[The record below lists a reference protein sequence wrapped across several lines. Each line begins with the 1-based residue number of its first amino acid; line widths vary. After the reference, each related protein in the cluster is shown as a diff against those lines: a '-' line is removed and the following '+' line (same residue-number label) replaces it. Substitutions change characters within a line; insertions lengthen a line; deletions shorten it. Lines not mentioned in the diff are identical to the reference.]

1 MGISWQAWGDAA
13 FARARES
20 GRPVLLSLTAGW
32 CGACHRMDEETWDDP
47 GVAAVVERVTVPV
60 RVDADERPDVYGR
73 YHLGG
78 LPSTAVLDAEGEFV
92 RGGTFLAPTQL
103 LGLLDAAAADLREG
117 RRPARRA
124 RPAAAA
130 VPSLVEDTVARL
142 RARVDPEHGGFGAG
156 PKQPE
161 PDAVTLLLRQARRRG
176 DETLAAIARAALDAI
191 ARHLVDPADGAFFRY
206 AAAPDWS
213 GPHTEKVAV
222 DQAALIALFLEAAQ
236 ALDMPAYRDVGLRA
250 LAHARAQLADE
261 RGRAWASIAAEPRA
275 EVDERRFA
283 DAGAALARA
292 GLLAFALTG
301 EDPGFALEVPA
312 LARDGAVPHRLDARP
327 GAETPRGLLRD
338 QALSI
343 AAAVDAYRLGG
354 DAAML
359 DWATR
364 AAEWSHANLW
374 DASRSAFRDAPL
386 TLPSPPPGARV
397 PQPSTAPSGARVPAS
412 PSPLR
417 GEGWGEGMVFTPLVA
432 NGEMAQALL
441 ALADHAGEEK
451 WRRVAAAVIEALGP
465 EAARSPA
472 GAPLALAAQRLAATP
487 VVAELAAMSG
497 DARAGALARAVVA
510 ARGPLAVVRWRAGT
524 AAPCV
529 TVHLG
534 ARAVPALTDPAEV
547 CEMLRYTDG
556 Q

>member
-47 GVAAVVERVTVPV
+47 GVAAVVERLTVPV

-78 LPSTAVLDAEGEFV
+78 LPSTAVLDADGEFV

-103 LGLLDAAAADLREG
+103 LGLLAAATADLREG

-130 VPSLVEDTVARL
+130 VASLVEDTVARL

-161 PDAVTLLLRQARRRG
+161 PDAVTLLLRQARRG
-176 DETLAAIARAALDAI
+176 GGGPLAAIARAPLDAI

-236 ALDMPAYRDVGLRA
+236 ALGATAYRTVGLRA
-250 LAHARAQLADE
+250 LAHARARLADE
-261 RGRAWASIAAEPRA
+261 RGRAWASIAAAPRA
-275 EVDERRFA
+275 EVDQRRFA

-301 EDPGFALEVPA
+301 EDPGFALEAPA
-312 LARDGAVPHRLDARP
+312 AAPDGAVPHRFDAGP

-354 DAAML
+354 DAAL
-359 DWATR
+359 LAWATR
-364 AAEWSHANLW
+364 GAEWSLAHLW
-374 DASRSAFRDAPL
+374 DEGRGAFRDAPV
-386 TLPSPPPGARV
+386 AAA
-397 PQPSTAPSGARVPAS
+397 APA
-412 PSPLR
+412 
-417 GEGWGEGMVFTPLVA
+417 FTPLVA

-441 ALADHAGEEK
+441 ALADHAGQEA
-451 WRRVAAAVIEALGP
+451 WRRVAAAVIDALGP

-472 GAPLALAAQRLAATP
+472 GAPLALAAQRLDTTP
-487 VVAELAAMSG
+487 VVADLAGTPG

-510 ARGPLAVVRWRAGT
+510 ARGPQAVVRWRAGT

-529 TVHLG
+529 AVQLG
-534 ARAVPALTDPAEV
+534 ARAVPALTDPSEV
-547 CEMLRYTDG
+547 SEMLRYTDEK
-556 Q
+556 